1 MTLRN
6 LLIGGGLALVVLI
19 GAGYFYAP
27 FIATLAPAK
36 TKATIG
42 QVKNGVAAPDFMV
55 MGADGKAHQLSDY
68 FGKTVI
74 LEWTSPLCEF
84 TANHYNSGNMQALQK
99 QARSQGAVWLT
110 INSGTTQGEKL
121 DAPSALKRTGA
132 LKMEVESFLLDDTGQ
147 VGRLYGARTTPSI
160 FIVDGRG
167 VLVYQGA
174 VDNQPWGKGTL
185 DASQNYVLAALA
197 SLKAGT
203 PIKDVATRPYGCG
216 IKY

>member
-1 MTLRN
+1 MTLKN
-6 LLIGGGLALVVLI
+6 IFI
-19 GAGYFYAP
+19 GAGVMLATLGLAAYFYAP

-36 TKATIG
+36 TAAVIG
-42 QVKNGVAAPDFMV
+42 QVRNDALAPDFML

-68 FGKTVI
+68 FGKIVV

-84 TANHYNSGNMQALQK
+84 TANHYNSGTMQALQK

-110 INSGTTQGEKL
+110 INSGTSPNEKL
-121 DAPSALKRTGA
+121 DAAGAIKRIA
-132 LKMEVESFLLDDTGQ
+132 DLKMDVDGFLLDNTGQ

-160 FIVDGRG
+160 FIVDGGG
-167 VLVYQGA
+167 VLRYQGA

-185 DASQNYVLAALA
+185 DIAQNYVLQALA

-203 PIKDVATRPYGCG
+203 PIKEAATRPYGCG